1 MAHELR
7 QLVDTANAPIF
18 GIGKY
23 CTTDPEKFA
32 WDNQRPGKMGAGSAT
47 GTMPTSPGNCLLP
60 LAPFL
65 GVLLC
70 FTSIQFRA

>member
-23 CTTDPEKFA
+23 CTNDPEKL
-32 WDNQRPGKMGAGSAT
+32 RLI
-47 GTMPTSPGNCLLP
+47 TSDPESGVSQCPFGHLQETAFLP
-60 LAPFL
+60 LTPFL
-65 GVLLC
+65 EAFLC
-70 FTSIQFRA
+70 ISSIHFRA